1 MVAIAITL
9 SILVTVLFFLV
20 GGLIVWVV
28 SQHILD
34 NKLPY
39 MHPEFFDKNGNIIPD
54 EILALRFEGDFNDN
68 YEDEEDSDEDSD

>member
-1 MVAIAITL
+1 MVSVAITL
-9 SILVTVLFFLV
+9 SILVSILFFLV

-28 SQHILD
+28 SQYIAD

-54 EILALRFEGDFNDN
+54 EVLAVTFDPDYFDIED
-68 YEDEEDSDEDSD
+68 YDEENEEQ

>member
-28 SQHILD
+28 SQHISD

-54 EILALRFEGDFNDN
+54 EILALRFEGDFNDY

>member
-1 MVAIAITL
+1 MVSVAITL
-9 SILVTVLFFLV
+9 SILVSILFFLV

-28 SQHILD
+28 SQYIAD

-54 EILALRFEGDFNDN
+54 EVLAFRFEGDFNDY
-68 YEDEEDSDEDSD
+68 YEDEEDDDSDED

>member
-1 MVAIAITL
+1 MVSVAITL
-9 SILVTVLFFLV
+9 SILVSILFFLV

-28 SQHILD
+28 SQYIAD

-54 EILALRFEGDFNDN
+54 EVLAVTFDPDYFDIED
-68 YEDEEDSDEDSD
+68 YDEENDEL